1 MTVDK
6 IIHTDPDRIDF
17 IDELRL
23 VVLFAFDGCLV
34 GRRCELEEEEVSG
47 RFRILFFRKKIK
59 ETSFAVC
66 LLLML

>member
-34 GRRCELEEEEVSG
+34 GRRCELEEDEVSG
-47 RFRILFFRKKIK
+47 RFRILFFRKKLK
-59 ETSFAVC
+59 RRVLRFVC
-66 LLLML
+66 F